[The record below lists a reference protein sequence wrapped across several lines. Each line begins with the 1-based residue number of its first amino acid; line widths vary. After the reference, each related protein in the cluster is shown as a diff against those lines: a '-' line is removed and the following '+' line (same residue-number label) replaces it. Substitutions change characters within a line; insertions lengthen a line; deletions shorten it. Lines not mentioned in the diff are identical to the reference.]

1 MEAAN
6 VHNKLI
12 LAVVQEDDYDT
23 TVSELNQN
31 GFFVTMLSSTGGFW
45 KKKNITIMLGV
56 EEARLEDALSILKQC
71 AGKRK
76 QTIYSNV
83 TMPTGSQN
91 AEAKHCCYPF
101 LFHFLLLVGHILFF
115 FSLLLGDSFLTVWR
129 TEFCLSKGRFSDCLT
144 DSFSSVCVEKSAGTF
159 T

>member
-83 TMPTGSQN
+83 TMPTGSKYAVAMPSVPVN
-91 AEAKHCCYPF
+91 VE
-101 LFHFLLLVGHILFF
+101 
-115 FSLLLGDSFLTVWR
+115 LGGVTVFIMDLER
-129 TEFCLSKGRFSDCLT
+129 L
-144 DSFSSVCVEKSAGTF
+144 EKL
-159 T
+159 

>member
-1 MEAAN
+1 MEADK
-6 VHNKLI
+6 VHNKMVI
-12 LAVVQEDDYDT
+12 AVVQEDDYDA

-56 EEARLEDALSILKQC
+56 EERQLDRALDILKRC

-83 TMPTGSQN
+83 TMPTGSQYAVAMPSVPVN
-91 AEAKHCCYPF
+91 
-101 LFHFLLLVGHILFF
+101 VD
-115 FSLLLGDSFLTVWR
+115 LGGVTAFIMDLER
-129 TEFCLSKGRFSDCLT
+129 L
-144 DSFSSVCVEKSAGTF
+144 EKF
-159 T
+159 

>member
-6 VHNKLI
+6 VRNKLI

-56 EEARLEDALSILKQC
+56 EETRLEDALSILKQC

-83 TMPTGSQN
+83 TMPTGSQYAVAMPSVPVN
-91 AEAKHCCYPF
+91 VE
-101 LFHFLLLVGHILFF
+101 
-115 FSLLLGDSFLTVWR
+115 LGGVTVFVMDLER
-129 TEFCLSKGRFSDCLT
+129 L
-144 DSFSSVCVEKSAGTF
+144 EKL
-159 T
+159 

>member
-1 MEAAN
+1 MMEAAN

-45 KKKNITIMLGV
+45 KKKNITIML
-56 EEARLEDALSILKQC
+56 RLEDALSILKQC

-83 TMPTGSQN
+83 TMPTGSQYAVAMPSVPVN
-91 AEAKHCCYPF
+91 VE
-101 LFHFLLLVGHILFF
+101 
-115 FSLLLGDSFLTVWR
+115 LGGVTVFIMDLER
-129 TEFCLSKGRFSDCLT
+129 L
-144 DSFSSVCVEKSAGTF
+144 EKL
-159 T
+159 

>member
-1 MEAAN
+1 METAN

-45 KKKNITIMLGV
+45 KKKNFTIMLGV
-56 EEARLEDALSILKQC
+56 EESRTGTALEILKRC

-76 QTIYSNV
+76 HTVYSSMA
-83 TMPTGSQN
+83 MPTASQYAAAMPSIPMN
-91 AEAKHCCYPF
+91 MEF
-101 LFHFLLLVGHILFF
+101 GGV
-115 FSLLLGDSFLTVWR
+115 TVFVLDLER
-129 TEFCLSKGRFSDCLT
+129 L
-144 DSFSSVCVEKSAGTF
+144 EKY
-159 T
+159 

>member
-1 MEAAN
+1 M
-6 VHNKLI
+6 
-12 LAVVQEDDYDT
+12 VQEDDYDT

-83 TMPTGSQN
+83 TMPTGSQYAVAMPSVPVN
-91 AEAKHCCYPF
+91 VE
-101 LFHFLLLVGHILFF
+101 
-115 FSLLLGDSFLTVWR
+115 LGGVTVFIMDLER
-129 TEFCLSKGRFSDCLT
+129 L
-144 DSFSSVCVEKSAGTF
+144 EKL
-159 T
+159 

>member
-6 VHNKLI
+6 MHNKLI
-12 LAVVQEDDYDT
+12 LAVVQEDDYDA

-56 EEARLEDALSILKQC
+56 EESRLPQAMDILKRC

-76 QTIYSNV
+76 RPSTPACPCPPPAS
-83 TMPTGSQN
+83 TPRPCPPS
-91 AEAKHCCYPF
+91 P
-101 LFHFLLLVGHILFF
+101 
-115 FSLLLGDSFLTVWR
+115 
-129 TEFCLSKGRFSDCLT
+129 
-144 DSFSSVCVEKSAGTF
+144 
-159 T
+159 

>member
-1 MEAAN
+1 METAN

-12 LAVVQEDDYDT
+12 LAVVQEDDYDS

-56 EEARLEDALSILKQC
+56 EESRLSEAIDILKRC

-76 QTIYSNV
+76 QTVY
-83 TMPTGSQN
+83 
-91 AEAKHCCYPF
+91 
-101 LFHFLLLVGHILFF
+101 
-115 FSLLLGDSFLTVWR
+115 
-129 TEFCLSKGRFSDCLT
+129 
-144 DSFSSVCVEKSAGTF
+144 SSVSMPAAGQYAAAMPSIPMNMELGGVTVFILDLERLEKF
-159 T
+159 

>member
-6 VHNKLI
+6 MHNKLI
-12 LAVVQEDDYDT
+12 LAVVQEDDYDA

-56 EEARLEDALSILKQC
+56 EESRLPQAMDILKRC

-76 QTIYSNV
+76 QTIDSLPSGGAARLRN
-83 TMPTGSQN
+83 
-91 AEAKHCCYPF
+91 F
-101 LFHFLLLVGHILFF
+101 LFPRAFSFFHRLRKILQGNF
-115 FSLLLGDSFLTVWR
+115 
-129 TEFCLSKGRFSDCLT
+129 
-144 DSFSSVCVEKSAGTF
+144 EKSVGNQHLLCYNKHIVIF
-159 T
+159 IISSKL

>member
-31 GFFVTMLSSTGGFW
+31 GSTGGFW

-83 TMPTGSQN
+83 TMPTGSQYAVAMPSVPVN
-91 AEAKHCCYPF
+91 VE
-101 LFHFLLLVGHILFF
+101 
-115 FSLLLGDSFLTVWR
+115 LGGVTVFIMDLER
-129 TEFCLSKGRFSDCLT
+129 L
-144 DSFSSVCVEKSAGTF
+144 EKL
-159 T
+159 